1 MTENVIDLKRDDC
14 INKFNI
20 VVKNKKLSKKIEKSI
35 YNFTK
40 KYAEN
45 NNYNLN
51 NKYTIR
57 VYLNKCISLY
67 DNINPTSYIGNSK
80 LLKKLKKKEIDIDN
94 IAYLTPQELYPEHW
108 NKLMDKQKNADEFL
122 YSKKFV
128 SISFDYK
135 CGRCKEKK
143 CTYYQL
149 QTRSADEPMTTFITC
164 LNCNYKWKE

>member
-57 VYLNKCISLY
+57 VY
-67 DNINPTSYIGNSK
+67 
-80 LLKKLKKKEIDIDN
+80 
-94 IAYLTPQELYPEHW
+94 
-108 NKLMDKQKNADEFL
+108 
-122 YSKKFV
+122 
-128 SISFDYK
+128 
-135 CGRCKEKK
+135 
-143 CTYYQL
+143 
-149 QTRSADEPMTTFITC
+149 
-164 LNCNYKWKE
+164 